1 MELTFQSQPKISTMS
16 PLMTTPV
23 LMGTQTSSF
32 CSSGVLLK
40 LWEGPPM
47 IMAWDGFTSGLP
59 NKLS

>member
-1 MELTFQSQPKISTMS
+1 MS

-23 LMGTQTSSF
+23 LMGTQTCSFRSSA
-32 CSSGVLLK
+32 VLLK

-47 IMAWDGFTSGLP
+47 NMAWDGNTSGLP

>member
-1 MELTFQSQPKISTMS
+1 MS

-32 CSSGVLLK
+32 RSSGVLLK

-47 IMAWDGFTSGLP
+47 VMAWDGIASGLP
-59 NKLS
+59 NNLS